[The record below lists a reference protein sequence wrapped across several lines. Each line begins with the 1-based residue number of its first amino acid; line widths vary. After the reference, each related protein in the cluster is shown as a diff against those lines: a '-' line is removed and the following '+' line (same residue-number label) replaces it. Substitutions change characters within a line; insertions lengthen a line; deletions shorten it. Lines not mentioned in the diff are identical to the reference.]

1 MLAIAALLAVP
12 YLVDLPRIQTM
23 IASNASQALGRPVK
37 FRSMSV
43 AVLPLPAVE
52 LHGVEIA
59 EDPAFGTEP
68 FLRLDTGRIRLKL
81 WPLLGGRVE
90 LGDISLKKPQIT
102 VITQRDGRMNIA
114 TLGGPGEPR
123 SGTRAPRS
131 GGGQSAAGAGA
142 AVLGSRVR
150 IDDGVL
156 TYVTRGAGD
165 TLTRYRAENLDL
177 TIAGAGSQMT
187 FKGETRVK
195 PGDVSVKVS
204 DGRIQLGKGD
214 TQAGH
219 TPKATDQ
226 PPSK

>member
-1 MLAIAALLAVP
+1 
-12 YLVDLPRIQTM
+12 M

-68 FLRLDTGRIRLKL
+68 FLRLDTGVIRLKL

-90 LGDISLKKPQIT
+90 LGDISLKKPHIT

-123 SGTRAPRS
+123 SPARAPRS
-131 GGGQSAAGAGA
+131 GGAQSTAGAGA
-142 AVLGSRVR
+142 AVLGSRVT
-150 IDDGVL
+150 IDDGVV
-156 TYVTRGAGD
+156 TYVARGAGD
-165 TLTRYRAENLDL
+165 ALTRYHVEDLDL
-177 TIAGAGSQMT
+177 TLAGVGSQM
-187 FKGETRVK
+187 
-195 PGDVSVKVS
+195 
-204 DGRIQLGKGD
+204 
-214 TQAGH
+214 
-219 TPKATDQ
+219 
-226 PPSK
+226 